1 MGNLIKITIGLCLL
15 CAGLAQA
22 TLVYK
27 AGFNTYTNGQ
37 TITANTT
44 GDDNTFS
51 GIVNAGGTQKA
62 YDASGLG
69 VGMDDGLSMR
79 IGGAANTVTI
89 SQKALGA
96 MPLMITSFD
105 FYSPDI
111 SLKFSAH
118 RTNSAGSPLALFT
131 ATDTGT
137 SLDGK
142 LIRATMVVNRSSGSS
157 ITLPGSLGT
166 LATNKYAVYYQYG
179 GTYTLIGSI
188 ASVSANYDPIGFQMV
203 NTFTAASEYTSY
215 ALYDNIGVW
224 DSATDT
230 VGTTSVLQLSPGSV
244 IPEPATIGL
253 LTVNSGT
260 GSGTYTNG
268 QEVMITASNIAGK
281 AFAQWTG
288 DTQYVAS
295 VTSTP
300 TTVTMPTQGVT
311 VTATYTDVGGV
322 DPIGYITLG
331 GLVGGNLVFS
341 WETSNGQT
349 YNIETNA
356 DLMNPSGWGI
366 FDTIVGGGGT
376 VTVTNTPVEAR
387 LFYKVTSP

>member
-1 MGNLIKITIGLCLL
+1 MSKRMIAGIVIL

-22 TLVYK
+22 SLIWK
-27 AGFNTYTNGQ
+27 ADFSTYTAGQ
-37 TITANTT
+37 NITGNTT

-79 IGGAANTVTI
+79 IGGVSGQNVTI

-111 SLKFSAH
+111 SLKLSAF
-118 RTNSAGSPLALFT
+118 RTNPPSSAALFT

-142 LIRATMVVNRSSGSS
+142 LVRATMVVNRSGSS
-157 ITLPGSLGT
+157 ITLPGSLGAV
-166 LATNKYAVYYQYG
+166 ATDKYAVYYQYG
-179 GTYTLIGSI
+179 GTYTLIGS
-188 ASVSANYDPIGFQMV
+188 SAAATANPIGFQAV
-203 NTFTAASEYTSY
+203 NAFDVNSY

-244 IPEPATIGL
+244 IPEPATIGML
-253 LTVNSGT
+253 GLGALVTLV
-260 GSGTYTNG
+260 
-268 QEVMITASNIAGK
+268 IRRK
-281 AFAQWTG
+281 LFA
-288 DTQYVAS
+288 
-295 VTSTP
+295 
-300 TTVTMPTQGVT
+300 
-311 VTATYTDVGGV
+311 
-322 DPIGYITLG
+322 
-331 GLVGGNLVFS
+331 
-341 WETSNGQT
+341 
-349 YNIETNA
+349 
-356 DLMNPSGWGI
+356 
-366 FDTIVGGGGT
+366 
-376 VTVTNTPVEAR
+376 
-387 LFYKVTSP
+387 